1 MVLRRMFR
9 VPGVRDCSTDIRAPA
24 HALPISMRPIPMP
37 WLPALPITVRRRTR
51 YRVPCTRTRARRS
64 GPRACAAC
72 SAVDGGTDIRHPG
85 PVRRHR
91 DRRVKKT
98 LERQDKGYPEPLR
111 SHTPTVDGE
120 QWMSQFQA
128 ADALGVSMMRVGL
141 LIQSGQLEPVHNPAG
156 QAGVSTT
163 SVKREQQRR
172 HGAGPVRR
180 LRLGVLDALRSL
192 ARGV

>member
-1 MVLRRMFR
+1 
-9 VPGVRDCSTDIRAPA
+9 
-24 HALPISMRPIPMP
+24 
-37 WLPALPITVRRRTR
+37 
-51 YRVPCTRTRARRS
+51 
-64 GPRACAAC
+64 
-72 SAVDGGTDIRHPG
+72 
-85 PVRRHR
+85 
-91 DRRVKKT
+91 VKKT